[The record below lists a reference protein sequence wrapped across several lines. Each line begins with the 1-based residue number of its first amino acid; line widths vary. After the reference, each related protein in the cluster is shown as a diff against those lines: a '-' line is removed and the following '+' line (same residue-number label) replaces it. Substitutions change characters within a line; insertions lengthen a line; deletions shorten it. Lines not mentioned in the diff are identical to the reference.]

1 MSTPVGKTGEED
13 GQTPRIR
20 RPPNLIFITFIII
33 LLLAISTGSFFLA
46 KSQRDAANHTLS
58 TVTPTIPA
66 TPTPTPTATSTQM
79 YLETPPPQALFYDT
93 FINNAL
99 GWSITNEAGYIRTLA
114 NGKLT
119 LTDINANT
127 TLVESLPTNA
137 IYDNFMVT
145 VDLTIL
151 YAGENDSVGIYVR
164 GDSTMDHDYRIEI
177 NGDNTFSIANE
188 YLDASKRPRAIILD
202 GPLPSSV
209 LNPPGMQNTISVLMV
224 DAQLLLFINNTEVTS
239 INDGDYTTGRI
250 ALFARAGESSNGVSV
265 SFSRVEVDHPPD
277 QMPGG

>member
-13 GQTPRIR
+13 RRTPRTR
-20 RPPNLIFITFIII
+20 RPPKIIFITFIIT
-33 LLLAISTGSFFLA
+33 LLLALSTSSFFLV
-46 KSQRDAANHTLS
+46 KSQGDAARHTVSPL
-58 TVTPTIPA
+58 TPTIPA
-66 TPTPTPTATSTQM
+66 TPIPTPTATSTEM
-79 YLETPPPQALFYDT
+79 YLETPPPQAVFYDT

-114 NGKLT
+114 NRKLT
-119 LTDINANT
+119 LTDTNPNT

-151 YAGENDSVGIYVR
+151 NAGENDSVGIYVR

-177 NGDNTFSIANE
+177 NGDNTFDIANE
-188 YLDASKRPRAIILD
+188 YLDASKRPRTTFLD
-202 GPLPSSV
+202 GPLPSSA
-209 LNPPGMQNTISVLMV
+209 LNPPGMQNTISVIMV
-224 DAQLLLFINNTEVTS
+224 GAQLLLLINNTEVTS
-239 INDGDYTTGRI
+239 ISDSDYTTGRI
-250 ALFARAGESSNGVSV
+250 ALFERAGEASNGVSV

-277 QMPGG
+277 HMPGG

>member
-1 MSTPVGKTGEED
+1 MSTPVGKMGEAD
-13 GQTPRIR
+13 GQTPRTR
-20 RPPNLIFITFIII
+20 RPPSMIFITLIIF
-33 LLLAISTGSFFLA
+33 LLLALSTGSFLLV
-46 KSQRDAANHTLS
+46 KSQRDAANHRVS
-58 TVTPTIPA
+58 TVTPTIP
-66 TPTPTPTATSTQM
+66 TPTPTATPTEM

-99 GWSITNEAGYIRTLA
+99 GWSITNQAGYIRTLA

-119 LTDINANT
+119 LTDTNANT

-137 IYDNFMVT
+137 IYDNFTVT

-177 NGDNTFSIANE
+177 NGDNTFDIANE
-188 YLDASKRPRAIILD
+188 YLDASKRPRALILD

-209 LNPPGMQNTISVLMV
+209 LNPPGMQNTISVIMV
-224 DAQLLLFINNTEVTS
+224 GSQLLLFINNTQVTS
-239 INDGDYTTGRI
+239 ISDGDYTTGRI
-250 ALFARAGESSNGVSV
+250 ALFARAGETSDGVSV

-277 QMPGG
+277 QLPGG

>member
-13 GQTPRIR
+13 GQTARTR
-20 RPPNLIFITFIII
+20 RPPSMIFITFIIF
-33 LLLAISTGSFFLA
+33 LLLALSTGSFLLV
-46 KSQRDAANHTLS
+46 KSQGDAANHRVS

-66 TPTPTPTATSTQM
+66 TPTPTATPTEM

-99 GWSITNEAGYIRTLA
+99 GWSITNQAGYIRTLA

-119 LTDINANT
+119 LTDTNANT
-127 TLVESLPTNA
+127 TLIESLPTNA
-137 IYDNFMVT
+137 IYDNFIVT

-151 YAGENDSVGIYVR
+151 NAGENDSVGIYVR

-177 NGDNTFSIANE
+177 NGDNTFDIANE
-188 YLDASKRPRAIILD
+188 YLDTSKHPRVTILD
-202 GPLPSSV
+202 GPLPYFA
-209 LNPPGMQNTISVLMV
+209 LNPPGMQNTISVIMV
-224 DAQLLLFINNTEVTS
+224 GSQLLLFINNTQVTS
-239 INDGDYTTGRI
+239 ISDGDYTTGRI
-250 ALFARAGESSNGVSV
+250 ALFARAGETSNGVSV

>member
-1 MSTPVGKTGEED
+1 MSTPVGKMGEED
-13 GQTPRIR
+13 GQTPRTR
-20 RPPNLIFITFIII
+20 RPPSMIFITFIIF
-33 LLLAISTGSFFLA
+33 LLLALSTGSFLLV
-46 KSQRDAANHTLS
+46 KSQGDAANHRVS

-66 TPTPTPTATSTQM
+66 TPTPTPTATPTEM

-99 GWSITNEAGYIRTLA
+99 GWSITNQAGYIRTLA

-119 LTDINANT
+119 LTDTNANT

-137 IYDNFMVT
+137 IYDNFTVT

-177 NGDNTFSIANE
+177 NGDNTFDIANE
-188 YLDASKRPRAIILD
+188 YLDASKRPRALILD

-209 LNPPGMQNTISVLMV
+209 LNPPGMQNTISVIMV
-224 DAQLLLFINNTEVTS
+224 GSQLLLFINNTQVTS
-239 INDGDYTTGRI
+239 ISDGDYTTGRI
-250 ALFARAGESSNGVSV
+250 ALFARAGETSDGVSV

-277 QMPGG
+277 QLPGG

>member
-1 MSTPVGKTGEED
+1 MSAPVGKTGEED
-13 GQTPRIR
+13 RQAPRTR
-20 RPPNLIFITFIII
+20 RPPSIIFFTFIIF
-33 LLLAISTGSFFLA
+33 LLLALSIGSFILV
-46 KSQRDAANHTLS
+46 KSQEDAANHRVS
-58 TVTPTIPA
+58 PVTPTIPA
-66 TPTPTPTATSTQM
+66 TPTPTPTATSTEM

-99 GWSITNEAGYIRTLA
+99 GWSITNQAGYIRTLA

-119 LTDINANT
+119 LTDTNANT
-127 TLVESLPTNA
+127 TLVESLPSNA
-137 IYDNFMVT
+137 IYDNFIVT

-177 NGDNTFSIANE
+177 NDDNTFDIAHE

-209 LNPPGMQNTISVLMV
+209 LNPPKMQNTISVIMV
-224 DAQLLLFINNTEVTS
+224 GAQLLLFINNTEVTS
-239 INDGDYTTGRI
+239 ISDGDYTTGQI
-250 ALFARAGESSNGVSV
+250 ALFARAGETSNGVSV

-277 QMPGG
+277 QIPGG